1 MEPVLPLA
9 ERVFSF
15 LKNDFYFG
23 FAQFTP
29 GKASEKA
36 DSSPQACLCTKL
48 WGKLAQMPTCPQKNQ
63 GPASCSLSWTA
74 ASHPGAQCF
83 GRWKCLSQKEKTDL
97 STESAKP
104 YYYYYLN
111 SEYIENNWQK
121 PRAAQNQGC
130 ATLSE
135 VKKGSFALRI
145 ARLPFISSCFF
156 GRNAFACNGR
166 TGRAAC
172 REQLFWFSS
181 LEGLA
186 ASACEQPCGQN
197 LHKQRLVHRK
207 STRNKVVPVA
217 VTPGTGCAAHAF
229 Q

>member
-15 LKNDFYFG
+15 LKNDFCFG

-83 GRWKCLSQKEKTDL
+83 GRWKCLSQKGKKDL

-121 PRAAQNQGC
+121 PRAAQNPGC
-130 ATLSE
+130 TALSE
-135 VKKGSFALRI
+135 VKKEGLLCG
-145 ARLPFISSCFF
+145 LPAAFHFLLFFWKKCFCPQWKNWQ
-156 GRNAFACNGR
+156 GCLP
-166 TGRAAC
+166 RAA
-172 REQLFWFSS
+172 F
-181 LEGLA
+181 
-186 ASACEQPCGQN
+186 
-197 LHKQRLVHRK
+197 LVFK
-207 STRNKVVPVA
+207 S
-217 VTPGTGCAAHAF
+217 
-229 Q
+229 